1 MQHAKRAY
9 EVKHGLVGMRDPM
22 HFFDDEPPVE
32 DGDAD
37 EVDAGDDAGEGG
49 EDAVDAEGGDDAA
62 AVSAA
67 SSE

>member
-1 MQHAKRAY
+1 MADSIASMIS
-9 EVKHGLVGMRDPM
+9 LSTSACFAC
-22 HFFDDEPPVE
+22 FFDDEPPVE